1 MRRRLRK
8 NIRRQKRDDRMI
20 QQRNYAGEQPSARTH
35 VSADRTNAYAHAGE
49 YAGARGSE
57 CAGNSANVQANE
69 HEHDLAYVHAH
80 DFARNTQKCVVL
92 GVSACVAIYKAC
104 ELIRQLQKRSF
115 DVRVVM
121 TEHATH
127 FIDPTMFRALT
138 KHSVAVGLFD
148 KPSDPIHHIS
158 LARMADVFVIAPA
171 TMNVIAKVAAG
182 IADDILTTSVLATSA
197 PLVIAPAAN
206 SVMYEAPISQ
216 DNRRKLAARG
226 VRFVEADAGELACGE
241 VGKGRMAE
249 PASIVEA
256 VCSCIEDTRRAQ
268 VGKLREPD
276 ISAQLVHDV
285 DTSISS
291 YHSRA
296 TTKAHKE
303 LNGKHV
309 LITAG
314 PTHEY
319 IDPVRFIG
327 NPSSGKMGFCLA
339 QAARRLGARVEL
351 VSGPTNLSA
360 PEGVELIRITSAQE
374 MFKAVQER
382 FSSCD
387 VALFSAAVSD
397 FRPLE
402 CADHKLKKANNYNSL
417 THIDLVENPD
427 ILQQMGA
434 AKTHQ
439 IVVGFAAE
447 TSNVIP
453 YAREKLVAKHA
464 DMIVA
469 NKVSATQGFA
479 CDTSQA
485 TLVLPQEY
493 IELPEMPKIQIAEEV
508 FHVLVQRLLSFA

>member
-1 MRRRLRK
+1 MT
-8 NIRRQKRDDRMI
+8 
-20 QQRNYAGEQPSARTH
+20 QQRNYAGERPSACTY
-35 VSADRTNAYAHAGE
+35 VSADSTNAYAHAGE
-49 YAGARGSE
+49 YAGAQGSE

-69 HEHDLAYVHAH
+69 HEHAHVHAH

-127 FIDPTMFRALT
+127 FIDPTLFRALT
-138 KHSVAVGLFD
+138 KHPVAVGLFD

-171 TMNVIAKVAAG
+171 TMNVIAKLAAG

-197 PLVIAPAAN
+197 PLIIAPAAN
-206 SVMYEAPISQ
+206 SVMYEAPASKE
-216 DNRRKLAARG
+216 NRRKLAARG

-256 VCSCIEDTRRAQ
+256 VCLCFDDAHHANALQ
-268 VGKLREPD
+268 GVD
-276 ISAQLVHDV
+276 ASAQLAGSVDV
-285 DTSISS
+285 SS
-291 YHSRA
+291 QLTRQRVAS
-296 TTKAHKE
+296 KARKE
-303 LNGKHV
+303 LSGKRV

-339 QAARRLGARVEL
+339 QAACRLGARVEL

-360 PEGVELIRITSAQE
+360 PEGVQLIRVTSAQE

-485 TLVLPQEY
+485 TLVLPQEC
-493 IELPEMPKIQIAEEV
+493 IELPEMPKIQIAEEI
-508 FHVLVQRLLSFA
+508 FHVLVKRLLSFA

>member
-1 MRRRLRK
+1 MT
-8 NIRRQKRDDRMI
+8 
-20 QQRNYAGEQPSARTH
+20 QQRDYEGEHLPVSMDRGLRVDAGE
-35 VSADRTNAYAHAGE
+35 NACTRA
-49 YAGARGSE
+49 SQ
-57 CAGNSANVQANE
+57 CAGNDGNVYAHEHVHANE
-69 HEHDLAYVHAH
+69 HT
-80 DFARNTQKCVVL
+80 FAPAQKTRKCVVL

-127 FIDPTMFRALT
+127 FIDPTLFRALT
-138 KHSVAVGLFD
+138 KHPVAVGLFD

-171 TMNVIAKVAAG
+171 TMNVIAKLAAG

-197 PLVIAPAAN
+197 PLIIAPAAN
-206 SVMYEAPISQ
+206 SVMYEAPASKE
-216 DNRRKLAARG
+216 NRRKLAARG

-249 PASIVEA
+249 PASIVKA
-256 VCSCIEDTRRAQ
+256 VCSCFDDAHHANTLQGA
-268 VGKLREPD
+268 D
-276 ISAQLVHDV
+276 ASAQLAGSV
-285 DTSISS
+285 DASSQLTSQ
-291 YHSRA
+291 RVA
-296 TTKAHKE
+296 PKARKE
-303 LNGKHV
+303 LSGKRV

-339 QAARRLGARVEL
+339 QAACRLGARVEL

-360 PEGVELIRITSAQE
+360 PEGVQLIRVTSAQE

-485 TLVLPQEY
+485 TLVLPQEC
-493 IELPEMPKIQIAEEV
+493 IELPEMPKIQLAGEI
-508 FHVLVQRLLSFA
+508 FHVLVKRLLSFA

>member
-1 MRRRLRK
+1 MT
-8 NIRRQKRDDRMI
+8 
-20 QQRNYAGEQPSARTH
+20 QQRDYEDEHLP
-35 VSADRTNAYAHAGE
+35 VSMDRGTRVDTSENACTRA
-49 YAGARGSE
+49 SQ
-57 CAGNSANVQANE
+57 CAGNDVNVYAHEHVHANE
-69 HEHDLAYVHAH
+69 HT
-80 DFARNTQKCVVL
+80 FAPAQKTQKCVVL

-127 FIDPTMFRALT
+127 FIDPTLFRALT
-138 KHSVAVGLFD
+138 KQTVAVGLFD

-171 TMNVIAKVAAG
+171 TMNVIAKLAAG

-197 PLVIAPAAN
+197 PLIIAPAAN
-206 SVMYEAPISQ
+206 SVMYEAPASKE
-216 DNRRKLAARG
+216 NRRKLAARG
-226 VRFVEADAGELACGE
+226 VRFVEAPAGELACGE

-249 PASIVEA
+249 PERIVEA
-256 VCSCIEDTRRAQ
+256 VCSCFESTHRAKTLQ
-268 VGKLREPD
+268 G
-276 ISAQLVHDV
+276 S
-285 DTSISS
+285 DTSVSLNSS
-291 YHSRA
+291 C
-296 TTKAHKE
+296 TLPQAHKE
-303 LNGKHV
+303 LDGKRV

-339 QAARRLGARVEL
+339 QVASTLGAHVQL
-351 VSGPTNLSA
+351 ISGPTKLHA
-360 PEGVELIRITSAQE
+360 LEGVHLTRVTSAQE
-374 MFKAVQER
+374 MFKAVQEH

-402 CADHKLKKANNYNSL
+402 CADHKLKKTNNYHSL

-427 ILQQMGA
+427 ILQHMGA

-447 TSNVIP
+447 TNNVVS
-453 YAREKLVAKHA
+453 YAREKLITKHA

-469 NKVSATQGFA
+469 NKVSATEGFA

-485 TLVLPQEY
+485 TLVLPQEC
-493 IELPEMPKIQIAEEV
+493 IELPEMPKIRLAQEI
-508 FHVLVQRLLSFA
+508 FRVLAQRLLSFA

>member
-1 MRRRLRK
+1 
-8 NIRRQKRDDRMI
+8 
-20 QQRNYAGEQPSARTH
+20 
-35 VSADRTNAYAHAGE
+35 
-49 YAGARGSE
+49 
-57 CAGNSANVQANE
+57 
-69 HEHDLAYVHAH
+69 
-80 DFARNTQKCVVL
+80 
-92 GVSACVAIYKAC
+92 
-104 ELIRQLQKRSF
+104 
-115 DVRVVM
+115 M

-127 FIDPTMFRALT
+127 FIDPTLFRALT
-138 KHSVAVGLFD
+138 KHPVAVGLFD

-171 TMNVIAKVAAG
+171 TMNVIAKLAAG

-197 PLVIAPAAN
+197 PLIIAPAAN
-206 SVMYEAPISQ
+206 SVMYEAPASKE
-216 DNRRKLAARG
+216 NRRKLAARG

-256 VCSCIEDTRRAQ
+256 VCLCFDDAHHANTLQGVDA
-268 VGKLREPD
+268 
-276 ISAQLVHDV
+276 SAQLAGSVDV
-285 DTSISS
+285 SS
-291 YHSRA
+291 QLTRQRVAS
-296 TTKAHKE
+296 KARKE
-303 LNGKHV
+303 LSGKRV

-339 QAARRLGARVEL
+339 QAACRLGARVEL

-360 PEGVELIRITSAQE
+360 PEGVQLIRVTSAQE

-485 TLVLPQEY
+485 TLVLPQEC
-493 IELPEMPKIQIAEEV
+493 IELPEMPKIQLAGEI
-508 FHVLVQRLLSFA
+508 FHVLVKRLLSFA

>member
-1 MRRRLRK
+1 MT
-8 NIRRQKRDDRMI
+8 
-20 QQRNYAGEQPSARTH
+20 QQRDYEDEHLP
-35 VSADRTNAYAHAGE
+35 VSMDRGTRVDTSENACTRA
-49 YAGARGSE
+49 SQ
-57 CAGNSANVQANE
+57 CAGNDVNVYAHEHVHANE
-69 HEHDLAYVHAH
+69 HT
-80 DFARNTQKCVVL
+80 FAPAQKTQKCVVL

-127 FIDPTMFRALT
+127 FIDPTLFRALT
-138 KHSVAVGLFD
+138 KHPVAVGLFD

-171 TMNVIAKVAAG
+171 TMNVIAKLAAG

-197 PLVIAPAAN
+197 PLIIAPAAN
-206 SVMYEAPISQ
+206 SVMYEAPASKE
-216 DNRRKLAARG
+216 NRRKLAARG

-256 VCSCIEDTRRAQ
+256 VCLCFDDAHHANALQ
-268 VGKLREPD
+268 GVD
-276 ISAQLVHDV
+276 ASAQLAGSVDV
-285 DTSISS
+285 SS
-291 YHSRA
+291 QLTRQRVAS
-296 TTKAHKE
+296 KARKE
-303 LNGKHV
+303 LSGKRV

-339 QAARRLGARVEL
+339 QAACRLGARVEL

-360 PEGVELIRITSAQE
+360 PEGVQLIRVTSAQE

-427 ILQQMGA
+427 ILQQMGG

-485 TLVLPQEY
+485 TLVLPQEC
-493 IELPEMPKIQIAEEV
+493 IELPEMPKIQIAEEI
-508 FHVLVQRLLSFA
+508 FHVLVKRLLSFA

>member
-1 MRRRLRK
+1 MT
-8 NIRRQKRDDRMI
+8 
-20 QQRNYAGEQPSARTH
+20 QQRNYAGELLSASAH
-35 VSADRTNAYAHAGE
+35 VSANNTDLRAGAGE
-49 YAGARGSE
+49 YAGAQGSG
-57 CAGNSANVQANE
+57 CTGDAANVHGYE
-69 HEHDLAYVHAH
+69 YGHEHAYTH
-80 DFARNTQKCVVL
+80 DFARKTQPCVVL
-92 GVSACVAIYKAC
+92 GVTACVAIYKAC

-127 FIDPTMFRALT
+127 FIDPTLFRALT
-138 KHSVAVGLFD
+138 KHPVAVGLFD

-171 TMNVIAKVAAG
+171 TMNVIAKLAAG
-182 IADDILTTSVLATSA
+182 IADDILTTSVLATKA

-216 DNRRKLAARG
+216 ENRRKLAARG
-226 VRFVEADAGELACGE
+226 ALFVEADVGQLACGE
-241 VGKGRMAE
+241 VGKGRMADPE
-249 PASIVEA
+249 SIVEA
-256 VCSCIEDTRRAQ
+256 VCSCFDDAHHANALQPADASLQLEGGVDASSQLTSLRAA
-268 VGKLREPD
+268 P
-276 ISAQLVHDV
+276 
-285 DTSISS
+285 
-291 YHSRA
+291 
-296 TTKAHKE
+296 KARKE
-303 LNGKHV
+303 LSGKRV

-339 QAARRLGARVEL
+339 QVANMLGAHVEL
-351 VSGPTNLSA
+351 ISGPTKLHA
-360 PEGVELIRITSAQE
+360 PEGVHLTRVTSAQE
-374 MFKAVQER
+374 MFTAVQER

-402 CADHKLKKANNYNSL
+402 CADHKLKKINNYNSL
-417 THIDLVENPD
+417 TRIDLVENPD

-434 AKTHQ
+434 TKTHQ

-447 TSNVIP
+447 TNNVVP

-469 NKVSATQGFA
+469 NKVSATEGFA

-485 TLVLPQEY
+485 ALVLPQEC
-493 IELPEMPKIQIAEEV
+493 IELPEMPKMRLAQEI
-508 FHVLVQRLLSFA
+508 FRVLVQRLLSFAD